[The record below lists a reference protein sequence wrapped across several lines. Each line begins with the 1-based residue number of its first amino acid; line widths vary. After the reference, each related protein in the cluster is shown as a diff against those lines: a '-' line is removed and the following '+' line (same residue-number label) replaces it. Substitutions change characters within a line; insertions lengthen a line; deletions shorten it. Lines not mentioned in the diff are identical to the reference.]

1 MTKPKTLIIQQ
12 LIREPQVGPEDKLIF
27 ERGVNVITGRANTGK
42 TRWLGMLDYLFGE
55 SGQPEDAFGRDLS
68 EKYDSIRA
76 LIAIGDEE
84 FLLERR
90 WKAYGLKTKVLIDD
104 EPIDTDEFSAFL
116 LRKLAIPILSFAKG
130 SPYAE
135 RQWPELSWRILLRHI
150 YRQQRFWSDI
160 ADKQPESEQHAS
172 LMQFLGI
179 AENLFSERYGE
190 LVRVRKKIW
199 KHEGEKESFLSIL
212 ERISSEIVREKEVQ
226 VVLTVSS
233 VDAAVRR
240 LRSEI
245 DELQQRRQAALIELR
260 DKTVRREEAAD
271 GDAKLQSEFE
281 RLGETWV
288 ELQSRKED
296 NLVLMAKSERRVE
309 ELLQY
314 RTAIENERSRMERA
328 RSAGQVLA
336 DLRVTHCPVCDQPV
350 KRSSREPGSCFLC
363 GQTLEARGD
372 ELEVEHERFD
382 LEMGRLQVAALA
394 D

>member
-12 LIREPQVGPEDKLIF
+12 LMREPQVGPEDRLIF

-42 TRWLGMLDYLFGE
+42 TRWLGMLDYLFGDSE
-55 SGQPEDAFGRDLS
+55 QPEDAFGRDLS

-104 EPIDTDEFSAFL
+104 EPINTDEFSAFL
-116 LRKLAIPILSFAKG
+116 IRKLTIPILSFPKG

-135 RQWPELSWRILLRHI
+135 RKWPELSWRILLRHI

-190 LVRVRKKIW
+190 VVRVRKEIW

-212 ERISSEIVREKEVQ
+212 ETRI
-226 VVLTVSS
+226 
-233 VDAAVRR
+233 
-240 LRSEI
+240 
-245 DELQQRRQAALIELR
+245 
-260 DKTVRREEAAD
+260 
-271 GDAKLQSEFE
+271 
-281 RLGETWV
+281 
-288 ELQSRKED
+288 
-296 NLVLMAKSERRVE
+296 
-309 ELLQY
+309 
-314 RTAIENERSRMERA
+314 
-328 RSAGQVLA
+328 
-336 DLRVTHCPVCDQPV
+336 
-350 KRSSREPGSCFLC
+350 
-363 GQTLEARGD
+363 
-372 ELEVEHERFD
+372 
-382 LEMGRLQVAALA
+382 
-394 D
+394 